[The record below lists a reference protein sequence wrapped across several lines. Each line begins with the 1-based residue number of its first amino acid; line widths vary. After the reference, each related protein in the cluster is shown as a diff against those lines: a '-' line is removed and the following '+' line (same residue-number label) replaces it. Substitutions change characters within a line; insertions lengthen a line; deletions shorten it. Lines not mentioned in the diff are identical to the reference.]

1 MSNEIENSWIDIES
15 ACGGSFGAY
24 VSLPPAGFGPGLLV
38 IQEIFGVNDHIKN
51 ICDQYALDGFVAV
64 APDVFW
70 RQEPRV
76 ELSYDSAGIA
86 KGLQLFDG
94 LNIDIAAAELQR
106 AVEAIR
112 HIPSCTGKVGALGF
126 CMGGLLAFVCAARA
140 GVESSVIYY
149 GTRLDQHLELVQDI
163 TCPLLFH
170 FASDDE
176 HISTQTVKKIKMSL
190 SGKDNCRVVVHKNSG
205 HGFNCWERDSW
216 NQSAAATARGQS
228 LVHLMETLG

>member
-170 FASDDE
+170 FASNDE
-176 HISTQTVKKIKMSL
+176 HISTQTVNKIKMSL

>member
-1 MSNEIENSWIDIES
+1 MNNEIENSWIDIES

-51 ICDQYALDGFVAV
+51 LCDQYALDGFVAV

-70 RQEPRV
+70 RQDPRV
-76 ELSYDSAGIA
+76 ELSYDPAGIA
-86 KGLQLFDG
+86 RGLQLFDG
-94 LNIDIAAAELQR
+94 LNIDIAAADLQR

-112 HIPSCTGKVGALGF
+112 HIPSCTGKVGAIGF
-126 CMGGLLAFVCAARA
+126 CMGGLLAFVSAARA

-149 GTRLDQHLELVQDI
+149 GTRLDHYLELVQDI

-170 FASDDE
+170 FADDDK
-176 HISTQTVKKIKMSL
+176 HISNQTVKKVKMSL
-190 SGKDNCRVVVHKNSG
+190 RGKDNCRVIVHKNSG
-205 HGFNCWERDSW
+205 HGFNCWDRDSW

-228 LVHLMETLG
+228 LVHFMETLG

>member
-70 RQEPRV
+70 RQDPRV
-76 ELSYDSAGIA
+76 ELSYDPMGITR
-86 KGLQLFDG
+86 GLQLFDG
-94 LNIDIAAAELQR
+94 LNIDIVAADLQR

-112 HIPSCTGKVGALGF
+112 HIPSCTGKVGAIGF
-126 CMGGLLAFVCAARA
+126 CMGGLLAFVSAARA

-149 GTRLDQHLELVQDI
+149 GTRLDHYLELVQDI

-170 FASDDE
+170 FAGKDE
-176 HISTQTVKKIKMSL
+176 HISAQTVRKVKMSL
-190 SGKDNCRVVVHKNSG
+190 GGKDNCRVIVHKNSS
-205 HGFNCWERDSW
+205 HGFNCWDRDSW
-216 NQSAAATARGQS
+216 NQSTAATARGQS

>member
-1 MSNEIENSWIDIES
+1 MSNEIENSWIEIES

-51 ICDQYALDGFVAV
+51 VCDQYALDGFVAV

-70 RQEPRV
+70 RQDSRV
-76 ELSYDSAGIA
+76 ELSYDPVGSA
-86 KGLQLFDG
+86 KGLELFDG
-94 LNIDIAAAELQR
+94 LNIDIAAADLQR

-112 HIPSCTGKVGALGF
+112 HIPSCTGKVGAIGF
-126 CMGGLLAFVCAARA
+126 CMGGLLAFVSAARA
-140 GVESSVIYY
+140 GVETSVIYY
-149 GTRLDQHLELVQDI
+149 GTRLDDYLELVRDI

-176 HISTQTVKKIKMSL
+176 HISTQTVKKVKMSL
-190 SGKDNCRVVVHKNSG
+190 SGKGNCRVIVHKNSG
-205 HGFNCWERDSW
+205 HGFNCWDRDSW

>member
-1 MSNEIENSWIDIES
+1 MSNYIENSWIDIKS

-51 ICDQYALDGFVAV
+51 VCDQYALDGFVAV

-70 RQEPRV
+70 RQEPQI
-76 ELSYDSAGIA
+76 ELSYDSAAIA
-86 KGLQLFDG
+86 KGVRLFDG
-94 LNIDIAAAELQR
+94 LNIDIAAADLQR

-112 HIPSCTGKVGALGF
+112 HIPSCTGKVGAIGF
-126 CMGGLLAFVCAARA
+126 CMGGLLAFVSAARA

-149 GTRLDQHLELVQDI
+149 GTRLDHYLDLVHDI

-170 FASDDE
+170 FASDDK
-176 HISTQTVKKIKMSL
+176 HISTQAVKKVKMSL
-190 SGKDNCRVVVHKNSG
+190 TGKDNCRVIVHKNSG
-205 HGFNCWERDSW
+205 HGFNCWHRDSW

-228 LVHLMETLG
+228 LVHLMETLS

>member
-106 AVEAIR
+106 TVEAIR

-163 TCPLLFH
+163 TCPLLLH
-170 FASDDE
+170 FAGNDE
-176 HISTQTVKKIKMSL
+176 HISTQTVNKIKMSL

>member
-1 MSNEIENSWIDIES
+1 MNNEIENSWIDIES

-24 VSLPPAGFGPGLLV
+24 VSFPPSGFGPGLLV
-38 IQEIFGVNDHIKN
+38 IQEIFGVNDHIKTV
-51 ICDQYALDGFVAV
+51 CDQYALDGFVAV

-70 RQEPRV
+70 RQNPRV
-76 ELSYDSAGIA
+76 ELSYDPAGIT
-86 KGLQLFDG
+86 KGRQLFDG
-94 LNIDIAAAELQR
+94 LNIDIAAADLQR

-112 HIPSCTGKVGALGF
+112 HIPSCTGKVGAIGF

-149 GTRLDQHLELVQDI
+149 GTRLDHHLELVRDI

-170 FASDDE
+170 FAGDDE

-190 SGKDNCRVVVHKNSG
+190 RGKGNCRVVVHKNSS
-205 HGFNCWERDSW
+205 HGFNCWDRDGW

>member
-51 ICDQYALDGFVAV
+51 VCDQYALDGFVAV

-76 ELSYDSAGIA
+76 ELSYDSVGVA
-86 KGLQLFDG
+86 KGLQLFNG

-112 HIPSCTGKVGALGF
+112 HIPSCTGKVGAIGF
-126 CMGGLLAFVCAARA
+126 WWWLTQKNRTDRSRCGVKIGVAYKSFQARSFA
-140 GVESSVIYY
+140 ESSTASQTLAVSRASRKV
-149 GTRLDQHLELVQDI
+149 GLHGVPSSRL
-163 TCPLLFH
+163 FR
-170 FASDDE
+170 
-176 HISTQTVKKIKMSL
+176 K
-190 SGKDNCRVVVHKNSG
+190 
-205 HGFNCWERDSW
+205 
-216 NQSAAATARGQS
+216 SAT
-228 LVHLMETLG
+228 

>member
-51 ICDQYALDGFVAV
+51 VCDQYALDGFVAV

-70 RQEPRV
+70 RQDPRV
-76 ELSYDSAGIA
+76 ELSYDPVGIS
-86 KGLQLFDG
+86 KGLQLFNG
-94 LNIDIAAAELQR
+94 LNIDIAAADLQR

-112 HIPSCTGKVGALGF
+112 HIPSCTGKVGAIGF
-126 CMGGLLAFVCAARA
+126 CMGGLLAFVSAARA

-149 GTRLDQHLELVQDI
+149 GTRLDHHLELVQDI
-163 TCPLLFH
+163 TCPLYFT
-170 FASDDE
+170 SQVM
-176 HISTQTVKKIKMSL
+176 ISTFRPNNKKVKMSL
-190 SGKDNCRVVVHKNSG
+190 NGKDNCRLIIHKNCG
-205 HGFNCWERDSW
+205 HGFNCWNRDSW
-216 NQSAAATARGQS
+216 KQSAAATARGQS
-228 LVHLMETLG
+228 LVHDGNLG

>member
-76 ELSYDSAGIA
+76 ELSYDSVGIA

-112 HIPSCTGKVGALGF
+112 HIPSCTGKVGAIGF

-149 GTRLDQHLELVQDI
+149 GTRLDQHLELAQDI

-170 FASDDE
+170 FAGDDE

-205 HGFNCWERDSW
+205 HGFNCWDRDSW

>member
-1 MSNEIENSWIDIES
+1 MNNEIENSWIDIES

-38 IQEIFGVNDHIKN
+38 IQEIFGVNDHIKSV
-51 ICDQYALDGFVAV
+51 CDQYALDGFVAV

-70 RQEPRV
+70 RQDPRV
-76 ELSYDSAGIA
+76 ELSYDSAGMA

-112 HIPSCTGKVGALGF
+112 HIPSCTGKVGAIGF

-163 TCPLLFH
+163 NCPLLFH
-170 FASDDE
+170 FADDDE
-176 HISTQTVKKIKMSL
+176 HISNQTVKKVKMSL
-190 SGKDNCRVVVHKNSG
+190 SGKDNCRVIVHKNSG
-205 HGFNCWERDSW
+205 HGFNCWDRDSW

-228 LVHLMETLG
+228 LVHLMETLS

>member
-1 MSNEIENSWIDIES
+1 MNYEIENSWIDIES

-51 ICDQYALDGFVAV
+51 VCDQYALDGFVAV

-70 RQEPRV
+70 RQDPRV
-76 ELSYDSAGIA
+76 ELPYDPVGIS
-86 KGLQLFDG
+86 KGLQLFNG
-94 LNIDIAAAELQR
+94 LNIDIAAADLQR

-112 HIPSCTGKVGALGF
+112 HIPSCTGKVGAIGF
-126 CMGGLLAFVCAARA
+126 CMGGLLAFVSAARA

-149 GTRLDQHLELVQDI
+149 GSRLDNYLELVHDI

-176 HISTQTVKKIKMSL
+176 HISTQTVKKIRMSL
-190 SGKDNCRVVVHKNSG
+190 SGKDNCRVIVHKNSG
-205 HGFNCWERDSW
+205 HGFNCWNRDSW

>member
-112 HIPSCTGKVGALGF
+112 HIPSCTGKVGAMGF

-170 FASDDE
+170 FASNDE
-176 HISTQTVKKIKMSL
+176 HISTQTVNKIKMSL

>member
-51 ICDQYALDGFVAV
+51 VCDQYALDGFVAV

-70 RQEPRV
+70 RQYPRV
-76 ELSYDSAGIA
+76 ELSYDPAGVA
-86 KGLQLFDG
+86 KGLQLFEG
-94 LNIDIAAAELQR
+94 LNIDIAAADLQR

-112 HIPSCTGKVGALGF
+112 HIPSCTGKVGAIGF

-170 FASDDE
+170 FAGDDE

-190 SGKDNCRVVVHKNSG
+190 SGKDNCRVIVHKNSS
-205 HGFNCWERDSW
+205 HGFNCWDRDSW

>member
-76 ELSYDSAGIA
+76 ELSYNSAGIA

-106 AVEAIR
+106 AVEAVR

-216 NQSAAATARGQS
+216 NHSAAATARGQS

>member
-1 MSNEIENSWIDIES
+1 MSNEIENSWIEIES

-106 AVEAIR
+106 AVEAVR

-163 TCPLLFH
+163 SCPLLFH
-170 FASDDE
+170 FASNDE
-176 HISTQTVKKIKMSL
+176 HISTRTVNKIKMSL

-205 HGFNCWERDSW
+205 HGFNCWDRDSW

-228 LVHLMETLG
+228 LVHLMESLG

>member
-106 AVEAIR
+106 AVEAVR

-149 GTRLDQHLELVQDI
+149 GTRLDQHLDLVQDI

-170 FASDDE
+170 FADDDE
-176 HISTQTVKKIKMSL
+176 HISAQTVKKIKMSL
-190 SGKDNCRVVVHKNSG
+190 SGKSNCRVVVHKNSG
-205 HGFNCWERDSW
+205 HGFNCWDRDSW